1 MLCSAP
7 ICGRRSEYE
16 YESLVAFDSLQGRTI
31 TRIAFLDDERKPC
44 APAGASRV
52 EIDAEGLPDGDVDAG
67 SAPVRPRH
75 RWALYHDQD
84 CCESVLVESVDGD
97 PADLV
102 GAYVTTAEEA
112 SENAPDTEDG
122 VGAWTFY
129 KLCTPKGD
137 LTIRWYGTSNGF
149 YSTSVD
155 LEVSEGP
162 ALGAPWVAQPGI
174 DW

>member
-1 MLCSAP
+1 MDKPGSTPP
-7 ICGRRSEYE
+7 ICGRRKEYE
-16 YESLVAFDSLQGRTI
+16 YESLVAFGSLQGRTI
-31 TRIAFLDDERKPC
+31 TRIAFLDDELKPC

-52 EIDAEGLPDGDVDAG
+52 EIDAEGDTDTG

-112 SENAPDTEDG
+112 SENAPDNEDG
-122 VGAWTFY
+122 VAAWTFY

-137 LTIRWYGTSNGF
+137 LTIRWYGTSNGY

-162 ALGAPWVAQPGI
+162 APPGI